1 MFKFLDMPNW
11 PLVCALWIYKDLNLT
26 PTSHQHLRG
35 MKIHSSDNSTNFSF
49 AIYLVIWKGRKL
61 KEKMK
66 GGRRKWKSYWGE
78 LWFLRHCSSSLS
90 AQTARNRNLKTWTQ
104 TVTMTV
110 RNMKVDDSSLF
121 VSPWAPQVHRAADIL
136 TTSPSHYQQGIF
148 SLYSEST

>member
-11 PLVCALWIYKDLNLT
+11 PLICALWIYKDLNLT

-35 MKIHSSDNSTNFSF
+35 MKIHSSDNSTDFSLQF
-49 AIYLVIWKGRKL
+49 TLSYGKVESWK
-61 KEKMK
+61 
-66 GGRRKWKSYWGE
+66 RKWKEEGENENLTEGE

-90 AQTARNRNLKTWTQ
+90 AQSATNSHLKTWTQ

-110 RNMKVDDSSLF
+110 RYMKVDDSSLF
-121 VSPWAPQVHRAADIL
+121 VSPWAPQVHRAAHIL
-136 TTSPSHYQQGIF
+136 TTSPSHYQQVIF